1 MPSGQPDPASDPTG
15 DNSPQQ
21 GRSDGEQPETGR
33 PPHTAPEPPLTA
45 GDRSELDELRQRLA
59 ALEASKPP
67 PRARHHLLRTSG
79 SVVLIVISSLLA
91 LLAVVAV
98 WTDSIVGDTDR
109 YVATVAP
116 LASDPDVQAAVTN
129 RVTTE
134 VLSHIDVKAVVDQLS
149 QAATEQGAPP
159 RLGKLIGDLTGPI
172 TSGLTQLV
180 SSTVNKVVTSDQ
192 FATLWVNANRA
203 VHSTLDKALTG
214 KGGGAVSLENN
225 QVAIDIG
232 PFVAKVKD
240 ELVSSGFGPAAKIP
254 EVHTNFVVF
263 ASKDVGK
270 VKTYFRLLQ
279 IMGTWLPIIAVLVA
293 AAGVFT
299 AVNRRRGLIGA
310 AVGVA
315 VAMLF
320 LGVVLTVFRSFYLDH
335 LPPGASQAA
344 AGSIYDTLI
353 RFLRAAIRAVG
364 VTALVT
370 AVGAFLIGPSRVAV
384 SIRTA
389 CRSAIGALRDASTA
403 HGLRLGPVGRFVNH
417 YKRWIGAGILAIAA
431 VVLATW
437 SYPTA
442 AVVVWIVV
450 VVLVGFA
457 IREFLD
463 TGPATSHASPTG
475 TGRTS
480 TSPPGE

>member
-1 MPSGQPDPASDPTG
+1 MPSGEPDPTG
-15 DNSPQQ
+15 DHSPQQ
-21 GRSDGEQPETGR
+21 GPAGDEPPGSGR
-33 PPHTAPEPPLTA
+33 PPKSAAESRAAIEHA
-45 GDRSELDELRQRLA
+45 ELEELRKRLA
-59 ALEASKPP
+59 ALEASTAP
-67 PRARHHLLRTSG
+67 PRARHHRLRTSG

-91 LLAVVAV
+91 LLSVIAV
-98 WTDSIVGDTDR
+98 WTNSIIGDTDR

-116 LASDPDVQAAVTN
+116 LASNPDIQAALTN
-129 RVTTE
+129 RVTSE
-134 VLSHIDVKAVVDQLS
+134 VLAQIDVKAVVDQLS
-149 QAATEQGAPP
+149 QAAVQQGAPP
-159 RLGKLIGDLTGPI
+159 ELGKLIGGLSGPI

-192 FATLWVNANRA
+192 FETLWVEANRA
-203 VHSTLDKALTG
+203 VHSSLDKALTG

-240 ELVSSGFGPAAKIP
+240 QLVASGFGPAAKIP
-254 EVHTNFVVF
+254 EVHTSFVVYQ
-263 ASKDVGK
+263 SKDIGK
-270 VKTYFRLLQ
+270 FKSYFRLLQ

-299 AVNRRRGLIGA
+299 AVNRRHGLIGA
-310 AVGVA
+310 ALGVA
-315 VAMLF
+315 IAMLL

-344 AGSIYDTLI
+344 AGAIYDALI
-353 RFLRAAIRAVG
+353 RFLRASIRAVG

-370 AVGAFLIGPSRVAV
+370 AVGALLIGPSRPAVA
-384 SIRTA
+384 IRTA
-389 CRSAIGALRDASTA
+389 CSSSIGALRGVLTV
-403 HGLRLGPVGRFVNH
+403 HGMRLGPVGRFVH
-417 YKRWIGAGILAIAA
+417 RYKRWIGAGILVVAA

-442 AVVVWIVV
+442 AVVWWIVV

-463 TGPATSHASPTG
+463 TGPTTSATSPTG
-475 TGRTS
+475 TGHAS
-480 TSPPGE
+480 APPPAA

>member
-1 MPSGQPDPASDPTG
+1 M
-15 DNSPQQ
+15 
-21 GRSDGEQPETGR
+21 E
-33 PPHTAPEPPLTA
+33 
-45 GDRSELDELRQRLA
+45 ELRQRLA

-67 PRARHHLLRTSG
+67 PRARHHRLRTSG
-79 SVVLIVISSLLA
+79 SVVLIVLSSVLA

-116 LASDPDVQAAVTN
+116 LASDPDVQAAVTS
-129 RVTTE
+129 RVTSE
-134 VLSHIDVKAVVDQLS
+134 VLAQIDVKAVVDQLS

-192 FATLWVNANRA
+192 FATLWVDANRA

-214 KGGGAVSLENN
+214 KGGGAVSLQNN

-240 ELVSSGFGPAAKIP
+240 ELVSSGFTPAAKIP

-270 VKTYFRLLQ
+270 VKTWFRLLQ

-310 AVGVA
+310 ALGVA

-403 HGLRLGPVGRFVNH
+403 HGLRLGPVGRFVNR

-463 TGPATSHASPTG
+463 TGPATSATTAAGAGG
-475 TGRTS
+475 TGAP
-480 TSPPGE
+480 PPGD

>member
-1 MPSGQPDPASDPTG
+1 M
-15 DNSPQQ
+15 
-21 GRSDGEQPETGR
+21 
-33 PPHTAPEPPLTA
+33 
-45 GDRSELDELRQRLA
+45 RQRLA

-116 LASDPDVQAAVTN
+116 LASDPDVQAAVTS
-129 RVTTE
+129 RVTSE
-134 VLSHIDVKAVVDQLS
+134 VLSHIDVKALVGQLS
-149 QAATEQGAPP
+149 QAAAEQGAPP
-159 RLGKLIGDLTGPI
+159 RLSKLIGDLTGPI
-172 TSGLTQLV
+172 TNGLTQLV
-180 SSTVNKVVTSDQ
+180 SGTVNKVVTSDQ
-192 FATLWVNANRA
+192 FATLWADANRA
-203 VHSTLDKALTG
+203 AHASLDKALTG
-214 KGGGAVSLENN
+214 KGGGAISLENN

-263 ASKDVGK
+263 ASKDIGK

-310 AVGVA
+310 AAGVA
-315 VAMLF
+315 VAMLL
-320 LGVVLTVFRSFYLDH
+320 LGVVLTVFRSLYLDH

-344 AGSIYDTLI
+344 AGSIYDALI
-353 RFLRAAIRAVG
+353 RFLRASIRAVG

-384 SIRTA
+384 AIRTA
-389 CRSAIGALRDASTA
+389 CASAIGALREVSTA
-403 HGLRLGPVGRFVNH
+403 HGLRLGPVGRFVNR
-417 YKRWIGAGILAIAA
+417 YKRWIGAAILTVAA

-442 AVVVWIVV
+442 AVVMWIVV

-463 TGPATSHASPTG
+463 TGPATARTSPTG
-475 TGRTS
+475 AGGANIP
-480 TSPPGE
+480 PPGE